1 MSDSEEPPPQE
12 EEDPNPN
19 PNPPSP
25 SLAGS
30 DASAPPPVNGQQ
42 LSAAKLSFHPVWAA
56 SRGEGPRPAVPP
68 VGGGKKRSKAPSEVG
83 DAGAV
88 PKYERISLAELEARQ
103 HADADGADS
112 RIDSED
118 EDEWT
123 RIARAP
129 PGPSAT
135 KRKRKAKGPREETRA
150 GVKDDERDLVTSE
163 DDEDDEDDEGDGGG
177 GGGGGDEGGRR
188 RKLAG
193 LMGQAAF
200 GGGGA
205 HHYGASDAASEQSVT
220 SSKRRK
226 DAMKDAFPVRG
237 LSCVGCA
244 LSNRI
249 GPVNRFV
256 KDYISQMTED
266 ALFKMAALCYRR
278 EVAEPAEREG
288 APVPPWSWKDVRSH
302 YELHNTGN
310 WVARHKMIR
319 QLQCMRSQAEQR
331 LVRVDNGE
339 KELDRVNADMLLKI
353 IAAESKERQLL
364 DSELSKRK

>member
-1 MSDSEEPPPQE
+1 MSDSEDDPPVEQG
-12 EEDPNPN
+12 
-19 PNPPSP
+19 NPPSP
-25 SLAGS
+25 SIAGS
-30 DASAPPPVNGQQ
+30 DASAAPAPSGQQ
-42 LSAAKLSFHPVWAA
+42 VSAAQLSQHPLWQAA
-56 SRGEGPRPAVPP
+56 RGEGPRPAVPP
-68 VGGGKKRSKAPSEVG
+68 AGGGKKKKSKPPSEVG
-83 DAGAV
+83 DAGPA

-112 RIDSED
+112 RIDSDD
-118 EDEWT
+118 EDEWSRVRT
-123 RIARAP
+123 SSEP
-129 PGPSAT
+129 
-135 KRKRKAKGPREETRA
+135 KRKRSSKGPREEK
-150 GVKDDERDLVTSE
+150 GEEDEESSDD
-163 DDEDDEDDEGDGGG
+163 DD
-177 GGGGGDEGGRR
+177 GGRR
-188 RKLAG
+188 KKLAG
-193 LMGQAAF
+193 LMGAAAF
-200 GGGGA
+200 GGA
-205 HHYGASDAASEQSVT
+205 SAQHYGASDAASEQSVT
-220 SSKRRK
+220 SSQRRK

-302 YELHNTGN
+302 YELHSTGN

-339 KELDRVNADMLLKI
+339 KELDRANADLLLKI
-353 IAAESKERQLL
+353 VAAESKERQLL
-364 DSELSKRK
+364 DTELAKRK

>member
-1 MSDSEEPPPQE
+1 MSDSDEGPPVE
-12 EEDPNPN
+12 ADID
-19 PNPPSP
+19 PPSP

-30 DASAPPPVNGQQ
+30 DASAAPPPNGEQVSAAQ
-42 LSAAKLSFHPVWAA
+42 LSNHPVWAA
-56 SRGEGPRPAVPP
+56 SRADGPRPPFPLPP
-68 VGGGKKRSKAPSEVG
+68 PNSKKKKSRAPSEIG
-83 DAGAV
+83 DIGVA

-118 EDEWT
+118 EDWS
-123 RIARAP
+123 RIKP
-129 PGPSAT
+129 TEP
-135 KRKRKAKGPREETRA
+135 KRKRSSKGPREEK
-150 GVKDDERDLVTSE
+150 GSDSESSE
-163 DDEDDEDDEGDGGG
+163 DDADES
-177 GGGGGDEGGRR
+177 GRR
-188 RKLAG
+188 KKLAG

-200 GGGGA
+200 GGAGSNP
-205 HHYGASDAASEQSVT
+205 HYGASDAASEQSMT
-220 SSKRRK
+220 SSQRRK

-237 LSCVGCA
+237 LTCVGCA

-256 KDYISQMTED
+256 QTYISQMTEE

-302 YELHNTGN
+302 YELHSTGN
-310 WVARHKMIR
+310 WIARHKMIR

-339 KELDRVNADMLLKI
+339 KELDRANADLLLKI
-353 IAAESKERQLL
+353 VAAESKERQLL
-364 DSELSKRK
+364 DAETAKRNGGK

>member
-1 MSDSEEPPPQE
+1 MS
-12 EEDPNPN
+12 
-19 PNPPSP
+19 
-25 SLAGS
+25 A
-30 DASAPPPVNGQQ
+30 AQ
-42 LSAAKLSFHPVWAA
+42 LSNHPVWAA
-56 SRGEGPRPAVPP
+56 SRGDGPPPAFQSMG
-68 VGGGKKRSKAPSEVG
+68 GGGKKKKSKPPSEVG
-83 DAGAV
+83 DAGPA

-123 RIARAP
+123 RITP
-129 PGPSAT
+129 TAT
-135 KRKRKAKGPREETRA
+135 KRKRTPKGPREEK
-150 GVKDDERDLVTSE
+150 GDDDEESSDDDG
-163 DDEDDEDDEGDGGG
+163 DDED
-177 GGGGGDEGGRR
+177 GGRR

-200 GGGGA
+200 GGSGA

-256 KDYISQMTED
+256 KEYISQMTED

-302 YELHNTGN
+302 YELHSTGN

-339 KELDRVNADMLLKI
+339 KELDRVNADLLLKI

>member
-1 MSDSEEPPPQE
+1 MSDSDDEPPVENQGAL
-12 EEDPNPN
+12 
-19 PNPPSP
+19 SP
-25 SLAGS
+25 SIAAS
-30 DASAPPPVNGQQ
+30 EASAAPAPSGQQ
-42 LSAAKLSFHPVWAA
+42 VSAAQLSHHPLWQA
-56 SRGEGPRPAVPP
+56 SRGGGARPAPPP
-68 VGGGKKRSKAPSEVG
+68 VGGGGGKKKKSKPPSEVG
-83 DAGAV
+83 DAGPA

-118 EDEWT
+118 EDEWS
-123 RIARAP
+123 RIKPAEH
-129 PGPSAT
+129 
-135 KRKRKAKGPREETRA
+135 KRKRQTKGPREEKGGDGDESSA
-150 GVKDDERDLVTSE
+150 DDEE
-163 DDEDDEDDEGDGGG
+163 DGGG
-177 GGGGGDEGGRR
+177 GGDGGDGGRR

-193 LMGQAAF
+193 LMGAAAF
-200 GGGGA
+200 GGGSA

-226 DAMKDAFPVRG
+226 DAMNDAFPVRG

-256 KDYISQMTED
+256 KDYISQMTEE

-302 YELHNTGN
+302 YELHSTGN
-310 WVARHKMIR
+310 FVARHKMIR
-319 QLQCMRSQAEQR
+319 QLQCMRAQAEQR

-339 KELDRVNADMLLKI
+339 KELDRGNADLLLKI
-353 IAAESKERQLL
+353 VAAESRERVLL
-364 DSELSKRK
+364 ESENAKRK

>member
-1 MSDSEEPPPQE
+1 MSDSEDEPPVE
-12 EEDPNPN
+12 HA
-19 PNPPSP
+19 NPPSP
-25 SLAGS
+25 SIAGS
-30 DASAPPPVNGQQ
+30 DASAPPAPSGQQ
-42 LSAAKLSFHPVWAA
+42 VSAAQLSQHPLWQAA
-56 SRGEGPRPAVPP
+56 RGDGPRPAPP
-68 VGGGKKRSKAPSEVG
+68 PMGGGGKKKKSKPPSEVG
-83 DAGAV
+83 DPGPA

-118 EDEWT
+118 EDEWS
-123 RIARAP
+123 RIKPAEP
-129 PGPSAT
+129 
-135 KRKRKAKGPREETRA
+135 KRKRSSKGPREEK
-150 GVKDDERDLVTSE
+150 GEEDEESS
-163 DDEDDEDDEGDGGG
+163 DE
-177 GGGGGDEGGRR
+177 DEGGRR

-193 LMGQAAF
+193 LMGAAAF
-200 GGGGA
+200 GGGSA

-220 SSKRRK
+220 SSQRRK

-302 YELHNTGN
+302 YELHSTGN
-310 WVARHKMIR
+310 WIARQKIIR
-319 QLQCMRSQAEQR
+319 QLQCMRSQVEER
-331 LVRVDNGE
+331 MVRVDNGE
-339 KELDRVNADMLLKI
+339 KELDRANADLLLKI
-353 IAAESKERQLL
+353 VAAESKERALL
-364 DSELSKRK
+364 DAEMAKRK

>member
-1 MSDSEEPPPQE
+1 MSDSEDEPPVEQ
-12 EEDPNPN
+12 

-25 SLAGS
+25 SIAS
-30 DASAPPPVNGQQ
+30 DASAPPAANGQQ
-42 LSAAKLSFHPVWAA
+42 VSAAQLSQHPLWQAA
-56 SRGEGPRPAVPP
+56 RGEGQRPAPP
-68 VGGGKKRSKAPSEVG
+68 PMGAKKKRSKPPSEVG
-83 DAGAV
+83 DAAPA

-118 EDEWT
+118 EDEWS
-123 RIARAP
+123 RIKP
-129 PGPSAT
+129 VEV
-135 KRKRKAKGPREETRA
+135 KRKRSTKGPREEK
-150 GVKDDERDLVTSE
+150 GE
-163 DDEDDEDDEGDGGG
+163 EGDESS
-177 GGGGGDEGGRR
+177 DDDDGGRR

-193 LMGQAAF
+193 LMGAAAF
-200 GGGGA
+200 GGGSA

-220 SSKRRK
+220 SSQRRK

-237 LSCVGCA
+237 LNCVGCA

-302 YELHNTGN
+302 YELHTTGN

-339 KELDRVNADMLLKI
+339 KELDRTNADLLLKI
-353 IAAESKERQLL
+353 VAAESKERQLL
-364 DSELSKRK
+364 DAEMSKRK

>member
-1 MSDSEEPPPQE
+1 MEAEHNNAPSQPSQ
-12 EEDPNPN
+12 
-19 PNPPSP
+19 PSP

-30 DASAPPPVNGQQ
+30 DASAPPPPNGEQVSAAQ
-42 LSAAKLSFHPVWAA
+42 LSNHPVWAA
-56 SRGEGPRPAVPP
+56 SRADGPRPSFPP
-68 VGGGKKRSKAPSEVG
+68 PPPNPKKKRSKAPSEVG
-83 DAGAV
+83 DIGVA

-118 EDEWT
+118 EDDWS
-123 RIARAP
+123 RIK
-129 PGPSAT
+129 ST
-135 KRKRKAKGPREETRA
+135 EVKRKRSNKGQRGPRGPREEKA
-150 GVKDDERDLVTSE
+150 SDSESSE
-163 DDEDDEDDEGDGGG
+163 DDAGES
-177 GGGGGDEGGRR
+177 GRR
-188 RKLAG
+188 KKLAG

-200 GGGGA
+200 GGGAGTNP
-205 HHYGASDAASEQSVT
+205 HYGASDAASEQSMT
-220 SSKRRK
+220 SSQRRK

-256 KDYISQMTED
+256 QNYISQMTEE
-266 ALFKMAALCYRR
+266 ALFKIAALCYRR

-302 YELHNTGN
+302 YELHSTGN

-339 KELDRVNADMLLKI
+339 KELDRANADLLLKI
-353 IAAESKERQLL
+353 VAAESKERQLL
-364 DSELSKRK
+364 DAETAKRNGGK

>member
-1 MSDSEEPPPQE
+1 MSDSDEGPPMEAEHNNAPSQ
-12 EEDPNPN
+12 PSQ
-19 PNPPSP
+19 PSP

-30 DASAPPPVNGQQ
+30 DASAPPPPNGEQVSAAQ
-42 LSAAKLSFHPVWAA
+42 LSNHPVWAA
-56 SRGEGPRPAVPP
+56 SRADGPRPSFPP
-68 VGGGKKRSKAPSEVG
+68 PPPNPKKKRSKAPSEVG
-83 DAGAV
+83 DIGVA

-118 EDEWT
+118 EDDWS
-123 RIARAP
+123 RIK
-129 PGPSAT
+129 ST
-135 KRKRKAKGPREETRA
+135 EVKRKRSNKGPRGPREEKA
-150 GVKDDERDLVTSE
+150 SDSESSE
-163 DDEDDEDDEGDGGG
+163 DDAGES
-177 GGGGGDEGGRR
+177 GRR
-188 RKLAG
+188 KKLAG

-200 GGGGA
+200 GGGAGTNP
-205 HHYGASDAASEQSVT
+205 HYGASDAASEQSMT
-220 SSKRRK
+220 SSQRRK

-256 KDYISQMTED
+256 QNYISQMTEE
-266 ALFKMAALCYRR
+266 ALFKIAALCYRR

-302 YELHNTGN
+302 YELHSTGN

-339 KELDRVNADMLLKI
+339 KELDRANADLLLKI
-353 IAAESKERQLL
+353 VAAESKERQLL
-364 DSELSKRK
+364 DAETAKRNGGK

>member
-1 MSDSEEPPPQE
+1 MSDSDDDPPVEIQGAL
-12 EEDPNPN
+12 
-19 PNPPSP
+19 SP
-25 SLAGS
+25 SIA
-30 DASAPPPVNGQQ
+30 ASEASAAPAPSGQQVSAAQLSHHPLWQASRGGGARPAPPPPG
-42 LSAAKLSFHPVWAA
+42 
-56 SRGEGPRPAVPP
+56 G
-68 VGGGKKRSKAPSEVG
+68 GGGKKKKSKPPSEVG
-83 DAGAV
+83 DAGPA

-118 EDEWT
+118 EDEWS
-123 RIARAP
+123 RIKPAEH
-129 PGPSAT
+129 
-135 KRKRKAKGPREETRA
+135 KRKRQTKGPREEKGGDGDESSA
-150 GVKDDERDLVTSE
+150 DDEE
-163 DDEDDEDDEGDGGG
+163 DGGDGGDGGG
-177 GGGGGDEGGRR
+177 GGDGGRR

-193 LMGQAAF
+193 LMGAAAF
-200 GGGGA
+200 GGGSA

-256 KDYISQMTED
+256 KDYISQMTEE

-302 YELHNTGN
+302 YELHSTGN
-310 WVARHKMIR
+310 FVARHKMIR
-319 QLQCMRSQAEQR
+319 QLQCMRAQAEQR

-339 KELDRVNADMLLKI
+339 KELDRGNADLLLKI
-353 IAAESKERQLL
+353 VAAESRERVLL
-364 DSELSKRK
+364 ESENAKRK

>member
-1 MSDSEEPPPQE
+1 
-12 EEDPNPN
+12 
-19 PNPPSP
+19 
-25 SLAGS
+25 
-30 DASAPPPVNGQQ
+30 
-42 LSAAKLSFHPVWAA
+42 VWAA
-56 SRGEGPRPAVPP
+56 SRGDCPP
-68 VGGGKKRSKAPSEVG
+68 IAALPSTGGARKKKSKPPSEVG
-83 DAGAV
+83 DAGPA

-123 RIARAP
+123 RITPTAP
-129 PGPSAT
+129 
-135 KRKRKAKGPREETRA
+135 KRKRKPKGPREET
-150 GVKDDERDLVTSE
+150 GDDDEESSD
-163 DDEDDEDDEGDGGG
+163 DDED
-177 GGGGGDEGGRR
+177 GGRR

-200 GGGGA
+200 GGSGA

-220 SSKRRK
+220 SSQRRK

-302 YELHNTGN
+302 YELHSTGN